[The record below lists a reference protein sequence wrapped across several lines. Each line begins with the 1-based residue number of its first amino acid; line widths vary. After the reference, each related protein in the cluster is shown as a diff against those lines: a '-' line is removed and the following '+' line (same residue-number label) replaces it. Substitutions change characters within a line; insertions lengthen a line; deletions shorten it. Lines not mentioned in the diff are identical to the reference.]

1 MLTDLTIKDVVII
14 DALSIPFAR
23 GFVSLTGETG
33 AGKSIIL
40 DALGLALG
48 SCSEARLV
56 RQGREQAS
64 VTASFE
70 IADAKTEKRLKAIFT
85 ENDLPFEQPILL
97 RRTLTADGRS
107 KAFVNDQPV

>member
-14 DALSIPFAR
+14 EALSIPFDA
-23 GFVSLTGETG
+23 GFVTLTGETG

-48 SCSEARLV
+48 SRSEARLV
-56 RQGREQAS
+56 RQGCEQAS

-70 IADAKTEKRLKAIFT
+70 IADKKIEKQLKAVFA
-85 ENDLPFEQPILL
+85 ENDLPFEQPLL
-97 RRTLTADGRS
+97 MRRTLTSDGRS
-107 KAFVNDQPV
+107 KAFINDQ